1 MLIQLS
7 RDGKTMIENTTRV
20 DKKLI
25 LIDADFTSF
34 LHVYNRVQ
42 IVIRDGT
49 CTRGR
54 RSGYGTR
61 YSSVK

>member
-1 MLIQLS
+1 MMY
-7 RDGKTMIENTTRV
+7 TARV

-34 LHVYNRVQ
+34 LRVHNRIQV
-42 IVIRDGT
+42 VARDGT

-54 RSGYGTR
+54 RSGYGTQ
-61 YSSVK
+61 YSSVQ